1 MIATYVQKG
10 EFIDYINP
18 TGETIQPGEVVSLT
32 SRIAVA
38 GCEIK
43 PGEKGSLATEGV
55 YSLVKTSADTVIA
68 LGTKVCYDGTGIVL
82 AQTEE
87 KEDSNVPVGYAIQA
101 SSATDTTVLVKL
113 MG

>member
-1 MIATYVQKG
+1 MIATYVQSG
-10 EFIDYINP
+10 EFIDYVNP
-18 TGETIQPGEVVSLT
+18 TSNVIQPGEVVSLT

-55 YSLVKTSADTVIA
+55 YSLAKTSTDTVIA
-68 LGTKVCYDGTGIVL
+68 LGAKVCYDGTGIVL
-82 AQTEE
+82 AQAE
-87 KEDSNVPVGYAIQA
+87 KDSNVPAGYAIQA

>member
-1 MIATYVQKG
+1 MIATYVQPG

-18 TGETIQPGEVVSLT
+18 TTNVIQPGEVVSLT

-55 YSLVKTSADTVIA
+55 YSLTKTSTDTVIA
-68 LGTKVCYDGTGIVL
+68 LGAKVCYDGTGIVL
-82 AQTEE
+82 AQAE
-87 KEDSNVPVGYAIQA
+87 KDSNVPVGYAIQA

>member
-1 MIATYVQKG
+1 MIATYVQPG

-18 TGETIQPGEVVSLT
+18 TTNVIQPGEVVSLT

-55 YSLVKTSADTVIA
+55 YSLTKTSSDTVIP
-68 LGTKVCYDGTGIVL
+68 LGSKVSFDGNGIVL
-82 AQTEE
+82 TPAE
-87 KEDSNVPVGYAIQA
+87 KDTNVPVGYAVEA
-101 SSATDTTVLVKL
+101 SSATQATVLVKL
-113 MG
+113 VG